1 MKSLESIGMETHRSR
16 FSKMY
21 LKTSKFDNEADEN
34 S

>member
-1 MKSLESIGMETHRSR
+1 MKSLESIGMETQRSR

-21 LKTSKFDNEADEN
+21 LKTSKFDNEVDEN